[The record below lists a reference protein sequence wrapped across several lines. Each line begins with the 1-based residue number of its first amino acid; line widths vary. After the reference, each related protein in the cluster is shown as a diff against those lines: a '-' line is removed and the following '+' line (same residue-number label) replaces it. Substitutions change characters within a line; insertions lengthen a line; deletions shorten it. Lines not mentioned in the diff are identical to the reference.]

1 MKIKNNGFTLIEL
14 LAVIVILAI
23 IALVATP
30 VVLGIIKEA
39 KTSSIERSI
48 ELYKSVVE
56 QEFAKAELN
65 GKLKEG
71 EYTVSDDGKTL
82 TNGDSIINIEY
93 GGTKI
98 KCNTVKYENGKLNID
113 NCDEA
118 GKVSQEQY
126 QVYNN
131 GEVIYFDVDKGVT
144 CTNYTE
150 SQSNTGVKS
159 GCMKFYAFNDNSSS
173 NKLNLILDHNT
184 TAIIAWRNPSYNSKQ
199 PGEEFLSQ
207 LKSDTDSWKGTIT
220 PSNYSVDQLA
230 DFAGVMA
237 GAKYT
242 IDYTGY
248 KARLITAQEVAN
260 ITNNSSWNESTSY
273 IGFYFDTN
281 IDAVSTTCT
290 SGNITGCKYGWL
302 YDRTSSTCKTNGCL
316 NNSNV
321 TTNGYWTATTKAIGG
336 TGEAVV
342 SAYPWA
348 VEYSA
353 SLYTHDPYN
362 VDTDY
367 YVFGIRPVITI
378 SKSLIN

>member
-1 MKIKNNGFTLIEL
+1 MKVKGFTLIEL

-48 ELYKSVVE
+48 ELYKSAVE
-56 QEFAKAELN
+56 QEFAKAELK

-93 GGTKI
+93 DGTKI

-113 NCDEA
+113 NCDEV
-118 GKVSQEQY
+118 GKVNQEQY

-150 SQSNTGVKS
+150 SQSNIGVKS

-184 TAIIAWRNPSYNSKQ
+184 TATEMWSSNKQSMII
-199 PGEEFLSQ
+199 LST
-207 LKSDTDSWKGTIT
+207 LKTDTDSWVGTLT
-220 PSNYSVDQLA
+220 PTGYTSTNYTV
-230 DFAGVMA
+230 
-237 GAKYT
+237 
-242 IDYTGY
+242 DYTGY
-248 KARLITAQEVAN
+248 KARLITAKEIALITGNTAFDEV
-260 ITNNSSWNESTSY
+260 TNSDM
-273 IGFYFDTN
+273 FYFDTN
-281 IDAVSTTCT
+281 TTTASTTCT
-290 SGNITGCKYGWL
+290 SGNVTGCKYGWL
-302 YDRTSSTCKTNGCL
+302 YDRTSSTCKNNGCL
-316 NNSNV
+316 NNSNNN
-321 TTNGYWTATTKAIGG
+321 TETEEMSGYWTISSIASGTTTFYISSRGYMSNEFSLIKP
-336 TGEAVV
+336 
-342 SAYPWA
+342 AYLG
-348 VEYSA
+348 V
-353 SLYTHDPYN
+353 
-362 VDTDY
+362 
-367 YVFGIRPVITI
+367 RPVIEVL
-378 SKSLIN
+378 KSNL